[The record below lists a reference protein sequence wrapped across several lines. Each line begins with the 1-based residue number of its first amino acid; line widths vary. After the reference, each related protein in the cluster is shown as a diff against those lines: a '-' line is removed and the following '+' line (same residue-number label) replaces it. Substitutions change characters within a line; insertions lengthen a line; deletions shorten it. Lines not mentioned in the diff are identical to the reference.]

1 MSKKGVKMKEWLIR
15 NGLRPRDDE
24 ENIGL
29 DVGDSEQTWDYEL
42 DEKGQVT
49 KMHNKLTGMTVTL

>member
-1 MSKKGVKMKEWLIR
+1 MKEWLIR

-29 DVGDSEQTWDYEL
+29 DVGDSDWTWDYEL
-42 DEKGQVT
+42 DEKGQIT
-49 KMHNKLTGMTVTL
+49 KMHNKETGMTVTL